1 MEVVQ
6 LGINEVKEWE
16 HNARIHTKRNLDT
29 LKQSLQSFD
38 QYKPLIIQK
47 SSMRIIAGNGTYAAA
62 VSLGWDKIYCNIVDV
77 DDQKAEAMAI
87 ADNRTGLLS
96 QWDEKQLTESLKSL
110 QTSGDL
116 NLTGFDDLELDKMLS
131 FQDGSMFEKII
142 PDKKPEKA
150 KESDLPKTEQKE
162 TEAKVERQQPKEQP
176 IPIPEETPNY
186 DEQINFTICGFVFSL
201 ANLEQIQEISC
212 LMNFLKDAPK
222 NEREEISKEVFDAIQ
237 DILTEKFMR

>member
-6 LGINEVKEWE
+6 LGIGEIKEWD
-16 HNARIHTKRNLDT
+16 HNSRIHTKRNIEA
-29 LKQSLQSFD
+29 LKTSLKSFD
-38 QYKPLIIQK
+38 QYKPIVVQK

-62 VSLGWDKIYCNIVDV
+62 VALGWDKIYCNIVDI
-77 DDQKAEAMAI
+77 DDQKAEALAI

-110 QTSGDL
+110 QISGDL

-131 FQDGSMFEKII
+131 FQDGSMFEKIV
-142 PDKKPEKA
+142 PDNRKVKENDLSKQKINNEKDEKSKEFKSQPLPVPE
-150 KESDLPKTEQKE
+150 
-162 TEAKVERQQPKEQP
+162 EQP
-176 IPIPEETPNY
+176 SY

-201 ANLEQIQEISC
+201 AKSDQIQEISC

-222 NEREEISKEVFDAIQ
+222 NEREEVSSKVFDSIQ
-237 DILTEKFMR
+237 EILTQKFMR